1 MLNGYMFKTV
11 FLVLVLGMVGMNSF
25 TYGEAVASLNDTAP
39 SFVVYY
45 GVIEE
50 ENIDVIASYDVAVV
64 EPKGTT
70 KDINE
75 AIRDQDTEVF
85 GYLSVMQVEYFDDF
99 KLSAMTDEDFMME
112 NGKKMVREKS
122 GNFIGDMRSENYRE
136 MLIAAIEDRI
146 IDKGYDGVFLDT
158 VSYVSRFDDET
169 NAELEA
175 GFIEFVKTV
184 KKRHPELKIFQN
196 RGFDVYLAGSSE
208 YVDYLLYENFMTERI
223 NKYNY
228 YKELVNNLNIAAE
241 ASKGKIFALSMQ
253 DELTNLISASH
264 LDWSYYYTEYETFYT
279 EIPNAAPTYV
289 AIN

>member
-1 MLNGYMFKTV
+1 MFKTV
-11 FLVLVLGMVGMNSF
+11 FLVLVLGIVGMNSF
-25 TYGEAVASLNDTAP
+25 TYGEAVASLNDTTP

-70 KDINE
+70 KAINE
-75 AIRDQDTEVF
+75 AIRAQDTEVF

-122 GNFIGDMRSENYRE
+122 GNFIGDMRSDNYRE
-136 MLIAAIEDRI
+136 MLIDVIEDRI

-169 NAELEA
+169 NAALEA

-196 RGFDVYLAGSSE
+196 RGFDVYLAGSSQ

-228 YKELVNNLNIAAE
+228 YKELVNNLNVAAD

-253 DELTNLISASH
+253 DELANLNSASH